1 MKNLI
6 LKNFK
11 KVFINSKLISYFTRI
26 KKAILNNGFS
36 RYIVETIVP
45 TFRFLSY
52 ILKNINKI
60 YLFLIE
66 KINLKKLAPYSIVI
80 ILIIFTA
87 FVPEFFNSSGIN
99 KKMINNKTDDYS
111 TNDPSIDQILKKSFL
126 TNDSKKLGLDFQQ
139 VISLINLF
147 EKSGYN
153 LEKVRE
159 GEPVANFFLARFP
172 EGIGELENIEQRKK
186 IFIQIL
192 LPIILS
198 ENEKIIEDR
207 RKLTIIMNRK
217 SFTKDAAWLDEKFQQ
232 YKVKDNNVKELL
244 IRMDIIP
251 PSIAIAQA
259 AYESGWGTSRF
270 AIEGN
275 ALFGQ
280 WGWKEKKGMVP
291 ENRTE
296 DERHEVS
303 KFNQIRYAVSAY
315 KNNLNTHAFY
325 DEFRKERAHQ
335 RKGRLTGSISGLKL
349 INYLGKYSVRGDDY
363 VLGLK
368 KIIEQNSLKDFDKSN
383 LLIKKSNSI

>member
-1 MKNLI
+1 MKNFF
-6 LKNFK
+6 LKNLK
-11 KVFINSKLISYFTRI
+11 KIFFNKKLISFFMKI
-26 KKAILNNGFS
+26 KQAILNNGFS
-36 RYIVETIVP
+36 HYIIETTLP
-45 TFRFLSY
+45 TFRFLSF

-60 YLFLIE
+60 YSFLIE
-66 KINLKKLAPYSIVI
+66 KINLKKLVPYSVVI

-99 KKMINNKTDDYS
+99 KKIINSRTDDYS
-111 TNDPSIDQILKKSFL
+111 TNDPFIDQILKKSFL
-126 TNDSKKLGLDFQQ
+126 TNDSKRLGLDFQQ
-139 VISLINLF
+139 VISIINLF

-172 EGIGELENIEQRKK
+172 EGISELENIEQRKK

-217 SFTKDAAWLDEKFQQ
+217 SFSKDAVWLNEKFLQ
-232 YKVKDNNVKELL
+232 YKVKDNNIKELL

-280 WGWKEKKGMVP
+280 WGWKENKGMVP

-315 KNNLNTHAFY
+315 KNNLNTHVFY

-349 INYLGKYSVRGDDY
+349 INYLSKYSIKGNDY

-368 KIIEQNSLKDFDKSN
+368 KIIEQNSLQDFDKAN
-383 LLIKKSNSI
+383 LLVKKSNSI

>member
-6 LKNFK
+6 LENLK
-11 KVFINSKLISYFTRI
+11 KVFLNTKLISYFMRI

-52 ILKNINKI
+52 VLKNINKI
-60 YLFLIE
+60 YLFLIK
-66 KINLKKLAPYSIVI
+66 KINLKKLVPYSVII

-87 FVPEFFNSSGIN
+87 FVPEFFNSSGIS

-217 SFTKDAAWLDEKFQQ
+217 SFTNDAAWLDQKFQQ

-280 WGWKEKKGMVP
+280 WGWKENKGMVP

-315 KNNLNTHAFY
+315 KNNLNTHVFY
-325 DEFRKERAHQ
+325 EEFRKERAHQ

-349 INYLGKYSVRGDDY
+349 INYLSKYSIRGDDY

>member
-217 SFTKDAAWLDEKFQQ
+217 SFIKDAAWLDEKFQQ

>member
-11 KVFINSKLISYFTRI
+11 KVFLNKKLISFFMKI
-26 KKAILNNGFS
+26 KQAILNNGFS
-36 RYIVETIVP
+36 RYIVETILP
-45 TFRFLSY
+45 TFRFLSF

-60 YLFLIE
+60 YLFLIK
-66 KINLKKLAPYSIVI
+66 KINLKKLAPYSVVI

-87 FVPEFFNSSGIN
+87 FVPEFLNSSGIN
-99 KKMINNKTDDYS
+99 KKMISNRTDDYS

-139 VISLINLF
+139 VISIINLF

-172 EGIGELENIEQRKK
+172 EGISELENIEQRKK

-217 SFTKDAAWLDEKFQQ
+217 SFTKDAAWLNEKFLQ

-280 WGWKEKKGMVP
+280 WGWKENKGMVP

-315 KNNLNTHAFY
+315 KNNLNTHVFY
-325 DEFRKERAHQ
+325 EEFRKERAHQ

-349 INYLGKYSVRGDDY
+349 INYLSKYSIKGNDY

-368 KIIEQNSLKDFDKSN
+368 KIIEQNSLQDFDRAN

>member
-66 KINLKKLAPYSIVI
+66 KINLKKLAPYSVVI

-217 SFTKDAAWLDEKFQQ
+217 SFIKDAAWLDEKFQQ

>member
-1 MKNLI
+1 MKNLF
-6 LKNFK
+6 LKNIK
-11 KVFINSKLISYFTRI
+11 KIFVNKRLISFFI
-26 KKAILNNGFS
+26 KFKLAILNNGFS
-36 RYIVETIVP
+36 RYIVETIAP
-45 TFRFLSY
+45 TFRFLSFV
-52 ILKNINKI
+52 LKNINKI
-60 YLFLIE
+60 YFFLIK
-66 KINLKKLAPYSIVI
+66 KINLKKLAPYSVVI